1 MSDTGKQQFT
11 ANQSIYQLSDK
22 DHSVPDD
29 SDLWRK
35 VWTCL

>member
-11 ANQSIYQLSDK
+11 ANHSINQVSDK

-29 SDLWRK
+29 IDL
-35 VWTCL
+35 